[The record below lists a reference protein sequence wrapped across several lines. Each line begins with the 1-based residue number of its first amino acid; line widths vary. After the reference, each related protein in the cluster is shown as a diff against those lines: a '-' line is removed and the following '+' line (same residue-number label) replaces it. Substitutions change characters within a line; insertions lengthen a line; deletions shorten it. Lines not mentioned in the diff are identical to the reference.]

1 MNVAVVAVVARTPA
15 TAEPPDG
22 VSVSETDEADTDPAK
37 VTPMVAATATPA
49 AFAAGLV
56 DATLTG
62 VSVVNVEVN
71 GAMAV
76 PPGLDAATVTV
87 YEVLA
92 AKAPAGVNVADEAL
106 VRRVPGTAVP
116 PGPVSVTDTDEGF
129 SAPANVTV
137 TGLVTATPEAPDA
150 GATDATDGAASPD
163 VVVVNTTSTK

>member
-1 MNVAVVAVVARTPA
+1 MNVADVAVVARTPA

-22 VSVSETDEADTDPAK
+22 VSVSETDEADRDPAN
-37 VTPMVAATATPA
+37 VTPTVDATATPV

-76 PPGLDAATVTV
+76 PTGLDAATVTV
-87 YEVLA
+87 YEVLP
-92 AKAPAGVNVADEAL
+92 AKAAAGLNVADGAL
-106 VRRVPGTAVP
+106 TAREPGTAVP

-129 SAPANVTV
+129 SAPENVTV
-137 TGLVTATPEAPDA
+137 TGLVTATPDAPDA
-150 GATDATDGAASPD
+150 GVTDATDGATSD
-163 VVVVNTTSTK
+163 VVVNTTSTK